1 MDFNKILNSK
11 TGNRGDEL
19 TELRNEL
26 IRSNQ
31 LIIDYID
38 SSRAQMQ
45 AMSDRINHLESLL
58 KVQGQSIE
66 AFDGIVRNL

>member
-1 MDFNKILNSK
+1 MDFNKILNGK

-26 IRSNQ
+26 IHSNQ

-38 SSRAQMQ
+38 SSREQMK
-45 AMSDRINHLESLL
+45 AMSDRINDLENLL

>member
-1 MDFNKILNSK
+1 MDFNKILNQ
-11 TGNRGDEL
+11 RAGDQRDEVA
-19 TELRNEL
+19 ELRNEL

-38 SSRAQMQ
+38 SSREQIK
-45 AMSDRINHLESLL
+45 AMSDRINDLESLL

>member
-38 SSRAQMQ
+38 SSREQMQ
-45 AMSDRINHLESLL
+45 AMSDRINDLESLL

>member
-1 MDFNKILNSK
+1 MDFNKILNGK

-38 SSRAQMQ
+38 SSREQMK
-45 AMSDRINHLESLL
+45 AMSDRINDLENLL